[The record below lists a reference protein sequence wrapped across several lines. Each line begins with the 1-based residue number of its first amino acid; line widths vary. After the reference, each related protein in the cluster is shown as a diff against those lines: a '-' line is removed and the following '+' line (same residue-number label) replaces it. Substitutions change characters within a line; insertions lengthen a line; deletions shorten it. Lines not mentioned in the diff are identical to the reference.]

1 MNTYFD
7 DQNKP
12 EMISL
17 QAAQREL
24 YSSVKK
30 YLAVS
35 FILTVIV
42 PTLVSIIYLV
52 LNFFPEYILPWL

>member
-24 YSSVKK
+24 YSSVKN
-30 YLAVS
+30 
-35 FILTVIV
+35 T
-42 PTLVSIIYLV
+42 
-52 LNFFPEYILPWL
+52 

>member
-7 DQNKP
+7 DQNNP

-30 YLAVS
+30 
-35 FILTVIV
+35 
-42 PTLVSIIYLV
+42 
-52 LNFFPEYILPWL
+52 